1 MQAVEAEGESLV
13 DLLDT
18 YMKANSTKAKP
29 MEPFGGALFE
39 MYNYAWT
46 PPCKHPTLC
55 VCVWVCGCVGV
66 WVGGCVMYIPL
77 IISMQRL
84 I

>member
-1 MQAVEAEGESLV
+1 MPGLHLV
-13 DLLDT
+13 
-18 YMKANSTKAKP
+18 STLP
-29 MEPFGGALFE
+29 SV
-39 MYNYAWT
+39 
-46 PPCKHPTLC
+46 C
-55 VCVWVCGCVGV
+55 VCVCVGVWVCGCVGV

>member
-55 VCVWVCGCVGV
+55 VCVCVCGCVGV